1 MIPDQ
6 RRSPTSIT
14 VGFAFAGV
22 LPTAGFRSSAREGS
36 TLQISRSRARYVSPL
51 LKVGRSSSSFSNGF
65 HGNSL
70 FSPLNIRSG
79 TFHKLRN
86 ATLVTMRL
94 DRVVIAGGT
103 GFVGT
108 RLVEKLVSNGSSVV
122 VLTRRPP
129 STGASSGIKYV
140 RWNPTAPSTSERD
153 SVWIDEISGADSVI
167 NLCGESIATRWTP
180 AKKKQIRD
188 SRLNPTNALVS
199 ALGKLTQKDRPK
211 SLINASAVGYY
222 GDDVAP
228 SKVLTEGSQPGD
240 DFLAKLCDEWERSAN
255 AAREIADVRVCIMR
269 LGIVLGLEGGALA
282 KMVPAFQAF
291 VGGPLGSGRQWFPW
305 VHVDDVVNA
314 LITAAENESYQGVFN
329 CVAPNIVSMNEMANS
344 LGRAL
349 NRPAFLP
356 VPDFVLQILLG
367 EASSF
372 LLKGQQAVPQRLTDS
387 GFQFEFRD
395 IDSALQ
401 NIVNKS

>member
-1 MIPDQ
+1 M
-6 RRSPTSIT
+6 
-14 VGFAFAGV
+14 G
-22 LPTAGFRSSAREGS
+22 
-36 TLQISRSRARYVSPL
+36 
-51 LKVGRSSSSFSNGF
+51 
-65 HGNSL
+65 
-70 FSPLNIRSG
+70 
-79 TFHKLRN
+79 
-86 ATLVTMRL
+86 L

-108 RLVEKLVSNGSSVV
+108 RLVEKLVSNGTSVV

-129 STGASSGIKYV
+129 PTGTASGIKYV
-140 RWNPTAPSTSERD
+140 RWNPAAPSTSDED
-153 SVWIDEISGADSVI
+153 PAWIADISSADSVI

-180 AKKKQIRD
+180 AKKKQIQD

-199 ALGKLTQKDRPK
+199 ALERVAQKDRPK
-211 SLINASAVGYY
+211 SLVNASAVGYY
-222 GDDVAP
+222 GDDVPP
-228 SKVLTEGSQPGD
+228 SKVLIESSQPGD
-240 DFLAKLCDEWERSAN
+240 DFLAKLCEEWERSAN
-255 AAREIADVRVCIMR
+255 AARERADVRVCILR
-269 LGIVLGLEGGALA
+269 LGIVLGLDGGALA

-314 LITAAENESYQGVFN
+314 LITTAENDSYQGVFN
-329 CVAPNIVSMNEMANS
+329 CVAPNIVSMNQMANS

-372 LLKGQQAVPQRLTDS
+372 LLKGQQAVPQRLIDS

-395 IDSALQ
+395 IDNALQ